1 VNHVTTRRPR
11 WKSILKWFGL
21 YVLAQVVAEVAV
33 GALRIESRDLH
44 TLLYGL
50 LTIAILTGLIVY
62 HRRVV
67 YPRSSG
73 GDPPGAGARDSAF
86 RRIDG

>member
-1 VNHVTTRRPR
+1 MNHVTTRRPR

-21 YVLAQVVAEVAV
+21 YVLAQVVAGFTV
-33 GALRIESRDLH
+33 GALRIESRDVH
-44 TLLYGL
+44 TFVYGL

-67 YPRSSG
+67 YPKEAKR
-73 GDPPGAGARDSAF
+73 
-86 RRIDG
+86 